1 MKIKHLKQI
10 LKKLEQE
17 HGNIDECDINYRYDD
32 NSDVI
37 KLNHLE
43 EDLFDTKTNNILD
56 SIVFKVSDKQF

>member
-17 HGNIDECDINYRYDD
+17 YGNIDECDINYRYDD

-37 KLNHLE
+37 RLNHLE